1 MMGFFDKL
9 VQAGAN
15 ASACF
20 SKIAVYFLAN
30 LGYNISKKEVIT

>member
-1 MMGFFDKL
+1 M
-9 VQAGAN
+9 QAGAN

-20 SKIAVYFLAN
+20 SKIPVYFLAN